1 MSTSVE
7 QPRQDRPR
15 FHETALAS
23 GLVDEAQLRAAEE
36 STATGIDRATAQP
49 TDWDQAVADRMVQ
62 DKLLTPFQAR
72 EILAG
77 RRRFRLGQY
86 TVLDEV
92 ARGGMGQVFRAEH
105 AMMGRV
111 VAVKVLPRA
120 KATPE
125 SEAAFRRE
133 MRMLGRLDHE
143 NLVRAFDAGYDAM
156 VYYLVTELV
165 PGLDLKRHVQ
175 KEGPLDEK
183 AAASLISQAA
193 RGLSHAHDQG
203 LVHRD
208 VKPGNLLVMPDGR
221 VKVLDLGLAGSQIE
235 EESSRL
241 GRVVGTM
248 DYIAPEQIRTPDDV
262 GPSADVYALGCTL
275 YYLVSGQVPFP
286 GGTRREKMQRH
297 LYEVPT
303 PIKQLAPTL
312 STGFCRVLESMM
324 VKDPA
329 ERIRSAAEVVERL
342 RPWTPDV
349 PPQVQRRES
358 GAAQDRSG
366 RGFPPPLPDESLQSG
381 RGVASLENQD
391 TPPLTRRRDD
401 DTPWLLPE
409 RSTAFDK
416 VRAVVP
422 RLADVAQWPVM
433 ARIAQSLPQAL
444 LLAGIGGVMFGGAM
458 GVARQINPERFQE
471 LMGWFG
477 PIGLGL
483 SAFIVILLAQLI
495 AAQGQSQSHGRRR

>member
-1 MSTSVE
+1 MGTSLE
-7 QPRQDRPR
+7 QPRQEKPR
-15 FHETALAS
+15 FHETVLAS
-23 GLVDEAQLRAAEE
+23 GLVDEAQLRTVEDA
-36 STATGIDRATAQP
+36 TATQLDRATARP
-49 TDWDQAVADRMVQ
+49 ADWDQAVADRMVQ

-105 AMMGRV
+105 AMMGRE
-111 VAVKVLPRA
+111 VAIKVLPRA
-120 KATPE
+120 KSTPE

-175 KEGPLDEK
+175 KGGPLDER
-183 AAASLISQAA
+183 AAASVISQAA

-208 VKPGNLLVMPDGR
+208 VKPGNLLMMPDGR

-275 YYLVSGQVPFP
+275 YYLVSGQVPFS

-303 PIKQLAPTL
+303 PIRQLVPTL
-312 STGFCRVLESMM
+312 SAGFCRVLESMM
-324 VKDPA
+324 IKDPA
-329 ERIRSAAEVVERL
+329 ERIRSAGEVVERL

-349 PPQVQRRES
+349 PTTVPRRDMG
-358 GAAQDRSG
+358 GATDLPG
-366 RGFPPPLPDESLQSG
+366 FGFPSPHPEDSPHFG
-381 RGVASLENQD
+381 RGVVSLENQD

-401 DTPWLLPE
+401 ETPWLLPDTGP
-409 RSTAFDK
+409 STAKPRSSGPRLTDTGK
-416 VRAVVP
+416 SLILGRITRVLPRAV
-422 RLADVAQWPVM
+422 
-433 ARIAQSLPQAL
+433 
-444 LLAGIGGVMFGGAM
+444 LLAGVGGGMFCGLM
-458 GVARQINPERFQE
+458 EVARQVNPERFQD
-471 LMGWFG
+471 LMGSLGPFSFG
-477 PIGLGL
+477 FIG
-483 SAFIVILLAQLI
+483 FVVILVGQLI
-495 AAQGQSQSHGRRR
+495 VVQGHRPRVRR